1 MYNCISNKVGW
12 YFMINLVKKENL
24 NFGILETDFDVF
36 ADIVNTFSS
45 ETLKKDCLLDLDD
58 YVIPE
63 YFRNKITLAIQTN
76 KMLIGYATFEFM
88 NNNNISQV
96 NINKL
101 YVLDEFKNKNM
112 EALLIE
118 GIIYIGGEVGAR
130 NVIVTVDEHDSNML
144 SIYQGLGFY
153 EVGMNEDGNL
163 LSISVTSAVNVRRLN
178 DKFRDIPSDSIDYKS
193 LKLVKKIA
201 TGRSG
206 NIYLTQ
212 DGRILKMF
220 KSTSFTYI
228 KDREETLKF
237 IKTLDIPEIVKPKHL
252 VYYDG
257 VFVGYIMEYLP
268 EGEALWDKSEQY
280 SFEEKIDKIK
290 AIEKV
295 MKKLHGKKIYICD
308 LNPDNIFF
316 DKSGNVKLID
326 CDAFVVKDNVINNE
340 VVSKYRDPLN
350 KIVSEKT
357 DLYAFAITTLQ
368 LLIDKKIPDDA
379 TFADIEKM
387 YNKNKNKLPVSFKNY
402 YDTIFKGKDRY
413 YLTDSYE
420 RYLNDIYNSEDDDS
434 SNKRSGKISVII
446 LSFIMVVIAVI
457 GYFVFKMSR

>member
-1 MYNCISNKVGW
+1 
-12 YFMINLVKKENL
+12 MINLVKKENL
-24 NFGILETDFDVF
+24 NLGILETDFDIF

-45 ETLKKDCLLDLDD
+45 EESKKECLLDLDD

-63 YFRNKITLAIQTN
+63 YFRNKITLVIQTN
-76 KMLIGYATFEFM
+76 GMLIGYTTFEFK

-96 NINKL
+96 EINKL
-101 YVLDEFKNKNM
+101 YVLDNFKNKNM
-112 EALLIE
+112 ETLLVE
-118 GIIYIGGEVGAR
+118 GVIYIASEVGSR
-130 NVIVTVDEHDSNML
+130 NVLVTVDEHASFLLNT
-144 SIYQGLGFY
+144 YQSLGFY
-153 EVGMNEDGNL
+153 EVGINEDGNL
-163 LSISVTSAVNVRRLN
+163 LSANVSSISKIRMLN
-178 DKFRDIPSDSIDYKS
+178 DKFRDILPDSIDYKS

-201 TGRSG
+201 SGRSG

-237 IKTLDIPEIVKPKHL
+237 IKNLDIEEIVKPKHL

-257 VFVGYIMEYLP
+257 IFVGYIMEYLP
-268 EGEALWDKSEQY
+268 EGEALWDNSEKY

-290 AIEKV
+290 EIEKV
-295 MKKLHGKKIYICD
+295 MKKLHERHVFICD

-316 DKSGNVKLID
+316 DKNGKVRLID
-326 CDAFVVKDNVINNE
+326 CDSFVIKNNVINNE
-340 VVSKYRDPLN
+340 TDNKYKDPLN

-368 LLIDKKIPDDA
+368 LLIDKKFPNDA
-379 TFADIEKM
+379 NFNEIEKI
-387 YNKNKNKLPVSFKNY
+387 YNKNKNKIPVSFKNY
-402 YDTIFKGKDRY
+402 YDQIFKGKDRY

-420 RYLNDIYNSEDDDS
+420 KYLNEMYSDPSLLDE
-434 SNKRSGKISVII
+434 NKRSGKISVVI
-446 LSFIMVVIAVI
+446 LSFIMVVVAVI
-457 GYFVFKMSR
+457 GYFVFKMR

>member
-1 MYNCISNKVGW
+1 
-12 YFMINLVKKENL
+12 MINLVKKENL
-24 NFGILETDFDVF
+24 NLGILETDFDIF

-45 ETLKKDCLLDLDD
+45 EESKKECLLDLDD

-63 YFRNKITLAIQTN
+63 YFRNKITLVIQTN
-76 KMLIGYATFEFM
+76 GMLIGYTTFEFK

-96 NINKL
+96 EINKL
-101 YVLDEFKNKNM
+101 YVLDNFKNKNM
-112 EALLIE
+112 ETLLVE
-118 GIIYIGGEVGAR
+118 GVIYIASEVGSR
-130 NVIVTVDEHDSNML
+130 NVLVTVDEHASFLLNT
-144 SIYQGLGFY
+144 YQSLGFY
-153 EVGMNEDGNL
+153 EVGINEDGNL
-163 LSISVTSAVNVRRLN
+163 LSANVSSISKVRMLN
-178 DKFRDIPSDSIDYKS
+178 DKFRDILPDSIDYKS

-201 TGRSG
+201 SGRSG

-237 IKTLDIPEIVKPKHL
+237 LKNLDVEEIVKPKHL

-257 VFVGYIMEYLP
+257 IFVGYIMEYLP
-268 EGEALWDKSEQY
+268 EGEALWDNSEKY

-290 AIEKV
+290 EIEKV
-295 MKKLHGKKIYICD
+295 MKKLHERHVFICD

-316 DKSGNVKLID
+316 DKNGKVRLID
-326 CDAFVVKDNVINNE
+326 CDSFVIKNNVINNE
-340 VVSKYRDPLN
+340 TDNKYKDPLN

-368 LLIDKKIPDDA
+368 LLIYKKFPNDA
-379 TFADIEKM
+379 NFNEIEKI
-387 YNKNKNKLPVSFKNY
+387 YNKNKNKIPVSFKNY
-402 YDTIFKGKDRY
+402 YDQIFKGKDRY

-420 RYLNDIYNSEDDDS
+420 KYLNEMYSDPSLLDE
-434 SNKRSGKISVII
+434 NKRSGKISVVI
-446 LSFIMVVIAVI
+446 LSFIMVVVAVI
-457 GYFVFKMSR
+457 GYFVFKMR

>member
-1 MYNCISNKVGW
+1 
-12 YFMINLVKKENL
+12 MINLVKKENL
-24 NFGILETDFDVF
+24 NLGILETDFDIF

-45 ETLKKDCLLDLDD
+45 EESKKECLLDLDD

-63 YFRNKITLAIQTN
+63 YFRNKITLVIQTN
-76 KMLIGYATFEFM
+76 GMLIGYTTFEFK

-96 NINKL
+96 EINKL
-101 YVLDEFKNKNM
+101 YVLDNFKNKNM
-112 EALLIE
+112 ETLLIE
-118 GIIYIGGEVGAR
+118 GVIYIASEVGSR
-130 NVIVTVDEHDSNML
+130 NVLVTVDEHASFLLNT
-144 SIYQGLGFY
+144 YQSLGFY
-153 EVGMNEDGNL
+153 EVGINEDGNL
-163 LSISVTSAVNVRRLN
+163 LSANVSSISKVRMLN
-178 DKFRDIPSDSIDYKS
+178 DKFRDILPDSIDYKS

-201 TGRSG
+201 SGRSG

-237 IKTLDIPEIVKPKHL
+237 IKNLDVEEIVKPKHL

-257 VFVGYIMEYLP
+257 IFVGYIMEYLP
-268 EGEALWDKSEQY
+268 EGEALWDNSEKY

-290 AIEKV
+290 EIEKV
-295 MKKLHGKKIYICD
+295 MKKLHERHVFICD

-316 DKSGNVKLID
+316 DKNGKVRLID
-326 CDAFVVKDNVINNE
+326 CDSFVIKNNVINNE
-340 VVSKYRDPLN
+340 TDNKYKDPLN

-368 LLIDKKIPDDA
+368 LLIDKKFPNDA
-379 TFADIEKM
+379 NFNEIEKI
-387 YNKNKNKLPVSFKNY
+387 YNKNKNKIPVSFKNY
-402 YDTIFKGKDRY
+402 YDQIFKGKDRY

-420 RYLNDIYNSEDDDS
+420 KYLNEMYSDPSLLDE
-434 SNKRSGKISVII
+434 NKRSGKISVVI
-446 LSFIMVVIAVI
+446 LSFIMVVVAVI
-457 GYFVFKMSR
+457 GYFVFKMR

>member
-1 MYNCISNKVGW
+1 
-12 YFMINLVKKENL
+12 MINLVKKENL
-24 NFGILETDFDVF
+24 NLGILETDFDVF

-45 ETLKKDCLLDLDD
+45 EETKKDCLLDLDD

-63 YFRNKITLAIQTN
+63 YFRNKITLVIQTN
-76 KMLIGYATFEFM
+76 KMLIGYATFEFR

-96 NINKL
+96 GINKL

-118 GIIYIGGEVGAR
+118 GVIYIAGEVGSR
-130 NVIVTVDEHDSNML
+130 NVVTTVDEHDSNML
-144 SIYQGLGFY
+144 KIYQSLGFY
-153 EVGMNEDGNL
+153 EVGINEDGNL
-163 LSISVTSAVNVRRLN
+163 LSISVISAVRVRMLN
-178 DKFRDIPSDSIDYKS
+178 DKFRDIPKDSIDYKS

-201 TGRSG
+201 SGRSG

-220 KSTSFTYI
+220 TSTSFTYV
-228 KDREETLKF
+228 KDREETLKY
-237 IKTLDIPEIVKPKHL
+237 IKTIDIPEIVKPKHL

-268 EGEALWDKSEQY
+268 EGQALWDKSENY
-280 SFEEKIDKIK
+280 SFEDKIDKIK
-290 AIEKV
+290 EIEKV
-295 MKKLHGKKIYICD
+295 MKKLHEKNIYICD

-316 DKSGNVKLID
+316 DKEGKVKLID
-326 CDAFVVKDNVINNE
+326 CDSFVIKDNVINNE
-340 VVSKYRDPLN
+340 VEQKYRDPLN

-368 LLIDKKIPDDA
+368 LLIDKKIPNDA
-379 TFADIEKM
+379 SFSDIEKI

-402 YDTIFKGKDRY
+402 YDYIFKGKDRY

-420 RYLNDIYNSEDDDS
+420 RYLNEMYMVGNDDEQG
-434 SNKRSGKISVII
+434 NKSGKISMII
-446 LSFIMVVIAVI
+446 LSFIMVVIAII
-457 GYFVFKMSR
+457 GYFVFKLSR

>member
-1 MYNCISNKVGW
+1 
-12 YFMINLVKKENL
+12 MINLVKKENL
-24 NFGILETDFDVF
+24 NLGILETDFDVF

-45 ETLKKDCLLDLDD
+45 EESKKECLLDLDD
-58 YVIPE
+58 YIIPE
-63 YFRNKITLAIQTN
+63 YFRNKITLVIQTN
-76 KMLIGYATFEFM
+76 GMLIGYATFEFK

-96 NINKL
+96 EISKL
-101 YVLDEFKNKNM
+101 YVLDNFKNKNM
-112 EALLIE
+112 ETLLVE
-118 GIIYIGGEVGAR
+118 GVIYIASEVGSR
-130 NVIVTVDEHDSNML
+130 NVLVTVDEHASFLLN
-144 SIYQGLGFY
+144 IYQSLGFY
-153 EVGMNEDGNL
+153 EVGINEDGNL
-163 LSISVTSAVNVRRLN
+163 LSANVSSISRIRMLN
-178 DKFRDIPSDSIDYKS
+178 DKFRDILPDSIDYKS

-201 TGRSG
+201 SGRSG

-237 IKTLDIPEIVKPKHL
+237 IKKLDVDEIVKPKHL

-257 VFVGYIMEYLP
+257 IFVGYIMEYLP
-268 EGEALWDKSEQY
+268 DGEALWDNSEKY

-290 AIEKV
+290 EIEKV
-295 MKKLHGKKIYICD
+295 MKKLHEKHVFICD

-316 DKSGNVKLID
+316 DKKGNVRLID
-326 CDAFVVKDNVINNE
+326 CDSFVIKNNVINNE
-340 VVSKYRDPLN
+340 VENKYKDPLN

-368 LLIDKKIPDDA
+368 LLIDKKIPND
-379 TFADIEKM
+379 TNFNEIEKI

-402 YDTIFKGKDRY
+402 YDHIFKGKDRY

-420 RYLNDIYNSEDDDS
+420 KYLNDMYNDTSLLDE
-434 SNKRSGKISVII
+434 NKRSGKISVII

-457 GYFVFKMSR
+457 GYFVFKTR

>member
-1 MYNCISNKVGW
+1 
-12 YFMINLVKKENL
+12 MINLIKRENINL
-24 NFGILETDFDVF
+24 GILETDFDVF
-36 ADIVNTFSS
+36 ADIINTFSS
-45 ETLKKDCLLDLDD
+45 EDTKKECLLDLDD

-63 YFRNKITLAIQTN
+63 YFKNKITLVIQTN
-76 KMLIGYATFEFM
+76 KMLIGYATFEFK

-96 NINKL
+96 EINKL

-112 EALLIE
+112 ETFLIE
-118 GIIYIGGEVGAR
+118 GVIYIAGEVGSR

-144 SIYQGLGFY
+144 KTYRTLGFY
-153 EVGMNEDGNL
+153 EVGINEDGNL
-163 LSISVTSAVNVRRLN
+163 LSVNVISAVRVRMLN
-178 DKFRDIPSDSIDYKS
+178 DKFRDIPKDSIDYKS

-201 TGRSG
+201 SGRSG

-220 KSTSFTYI
+220 TSTSFTYV
-228 KDREETLKF
+228 KDREETLKY
-237 IKTLDIPEIVKPKHL
+237 IKTIDIPEIVKPKHL

-268 EGEALWDKSEQY
+268 EGQALWDKSENY

-290 AIEKV
+290 EIEKV
-295 MKKLHGKKIYICD
+295 MKKLHEKNIYICD

-316 DKSGNVKLID
+316 DKEGKVKLID
-326 CDAFVVKDNVINNE
+326 CDSFVIKDNVINNE
-340 VVSKYRDPLN
+340 VDQKYKDPLN

-368 LLIDKKIPDDA
+368 LLIDYKIPNDA
-379 TFADIEKM
+379 SFSDIEKI
-387 YNKNKNKLPVSFKNY
+387 YNKNKSKLPVSFKNY
-402 YDTIFKGKDRY
+402 YEHIFKGKDRY

-420 RYLNDIYNSEDDDS
+420 RYLNEMFMVNNDDNSG
-434 SNKRSGKISVII
+434 NKSGKISMII

-457 GYFVFKMSR
+457 GYFVFKSSR

>member
-1 MYNCISNKVGW
+1 
-12 YFMINLVKKENL
+12 MINLVKKENL
-24 NFGILETDFDVF
+24 NLGILETDFDVF

-45 ETLKKDCLLDLDD
+45 EESKKECLLDLDD
-58 YVIPE
+58 YIIPE
-63 YFRNKITLAIQTN
+63 YFRNKITLVIQTN
-76 KMLIGYATFEFM
+76 GMLIGYATFEFK

-96 NINKL
+96 EISKL
-101 YVLDEFKNKNM
+101 YVLDNFKNKNM
-112 EALLIE
+112 ETLLVE
-118 GIIYIGGEVGAR
+118 GVIYIASEVGSR
-130 NVIVTVDEHDSNML
+130 NVLVTVDEHASFLLN
-144 SIYQGLGFY
+144 IYQSLGFY
-153 EVGMNEDGNL
+153 EVGINEDGNL
-163 LSISVTSAVNVRRLN
+163 LSANVSSISRIRMLN
-178 DKFRDIPSDSIDYKS
+178 DKFRDILPDSIDYKS

-201 TGRSG
+201 SGRSG

-220 KSTSFTYI
+220 KSTSFTYT

-237 IKTLDIPEIVKPKHL
+237 IKKLDVDEIVKPKHL

-257 VFVGYIMEYLP
+257 IFVGYIMEYLP
-268 EGEALWDKSEQY
+268 DGEALWDNSEKY

-290 AIEKV
+290 EIEKV
-295 MKKLHGKKIYICD
+295 MKKLHEKHVFICD

-316 DKSGNVKLID
+316 DKKGNVRLID
-326 CDAFVVKDNVINNE
+326 CDSFVIKNNVINNE
-340 VVSKYRDPLN
+340 VENKYKDPLN

-368 LLIDKKIPDDA
+368 LLIDKKIPNDA
-379 TFADIEKM
+379 NFNEIEKI

-402 YDTIFKGKDRY
+402 YDHIFKGKDRY

-420 RYLNDIYNSEDDDS
+420 KYLNDMYNDTSLLDE
-434 SNKRSGKISVII
+434 NKRSGKISVII

-457 GYFVFKMSR
+457 GYFVFKTR

>member
-1 MYNCISNKVGW
+1 
-12 YFMINLVKKENL
+12 MINLVKKENL
-24 NFGILETDFDVF
+24 NLGILETDFDVF

-45 ETLKKDCLLDLDD
+45 EETKKDCLLDLDD

-63 YFRNKITLAIQTN
+63 YFRNKITLVIQTN
-76 KMLIGYATFEFM
+76 KMLIGYATFEFK

-96 NINKL
+96 GINKL

-118 GIIYIGGEVGAR
+118 GVIYIAGEVGSR
-130 NVIVTVDEHDSNML
+130 NVVTTVDEHDSNML
-144 SIYQGLGFY
+144 KIYQSLGFY
-153 EVGMNEDGNL
+153 EVGINEDGNL
-163 LSISVTSAVNVRRLN
+163 LSVSVISAVRVRMLN
-178 DKFRDIPSDSIDYKS
+178 DKFRDIPKDSIDYKS

-201 TGRSG
+201 SGRSG

-220 KSTSFTYI
+220 TSTSFTYV
-228 KDREETLKF
+228 KDREETLKY
-237 IKTLDIPEIVKPKHL
+237 IKTIDIPEIVKPKHL

-268 EGEALWDKSEQY
+268 EGQALWDKSENY
-280 SFEEKIDKIK
+280 SFEDKIDKIK
-290 AIEKV
+290 EIEKV
-295 MKKLHGKKIYICD
+295 MKKLHEKNIYICD

-316 DKSGNVKLID
+316 DKEGKVKLID
-326 CDAFVVKDNVINNE
+326 CDSFVIKDNVINNE
-340 VVSKYRDPLN
+340 VEQKYRDPLN

-368 LLIDKKIPDDA
+368 LLIDKKIPNDA
-379 TFADIEKM
+379 SFSDIEKI

-402 YDTIFKGKDRY
+402 YDYIFKGKDRY

-420 RYLNDIYNSEDDDS
+420 RYLNEMYMVGNDDEQG
-434 SNKRSGKISVII
+434 NKSGKISMII
-446 LSFIMVVIAVI
+446 LSFIMVLIAII
-457 GYFVFKMSR
+457 GYFVFKLSS

>member
-1 MYNCISNKVGW
+1 
-12 YFMINLVKKENL
+12 MINLVKKENL
-24 NFGILETDFDVF
+24 NLGILETDFDVF

-45 ETLKKDCLLDLDD
+45 EETKKDCLLDLDD

-63 YFRNKITLAIQTN
+63 YFRNKITLVIQTN
-76 KMLIGYATFEFM
+76 KMLIGYATFEFK

-96 NINKL
+96 GINKL

-118 GIIYIGGEVGAR
+118 GVIYIAGEVGSR
-130 NVIVTVDEHDSNML
+130 NVVTTVDEHDSNML
-144 SIYQGLGFY
+144 KIYQSLGFY
-153 EVGMNEDGNL
+153 EVGINEDGNL
-163 LSISVTSAVNVRRLN
+163 LSISVISAVRVRMLN
-178 DKFRDIPSDSIDYKS
+178 DKFRDIPKDSIDYKS

-201 TGRSG
+201 SGRSG

-220 KSTSFTYI
+220 TSTSFTYV
-228 KDREETLKF
+228 KDREETLKY
-237 IKTLDIPEIVKPKHL
+237 IKTIDIPEIVKPKHL

-268 EGEALWDKSEQY
+268 EGQALWDKSENY
-280 SFEEKIDKIK
+280 SFEDKIDKIK
-290 AIEKV
+290 EIEKV
-295 MKKLHGKKIYICD
+295 MKKLHEKNIYICD

-316 DKSGNVKLID
+316 DKEGKVKLID
-326 CDAFVVKDNVINNE
+326 CDSFVIKDNVINNE
-340 VVSKYRDPLN
+340 VEQKYRDPLN

-368 LLIDKKIPDDA
+368 LLIDKKIPNDA
-379 TFADIEKM
+379 SFLDIEKI

-402 YDTIFKGKDRY
+402 YDCIFKGKDRY

-420 RYLNDIYNSEDDDS
+420 RYLNEMYMVGNDDEQG
-434 SNKRSGKISVII
+434 NKSGKISMII
-446 LSFIMVVIAVI
+446 LSFIMVVIAII
-457 GYFVFKMSR
+457 GYFVFKLSR

>member
-1 MYNCISNKVGW
+1 
-12 YFMINLVKKENL
+12 MINLVKKENL
-24 NFGILETDFDVF
+24 NLGILETDFDVF

-45 ETLKKDCLLDLDD
+45 EESKKECLLDLDD
-58 YVIPE
+58 YIIPE
-63 YFRNKITLAIQTN
+63 YFRNKITLVIQTN
-76 KMLIGYATFEFM
+76 GMLIGYATFEFK

-96 NINKL
+96 EISKL
-101 YVLDEFKNKNM
+101 YVLDNFKNKNM
-112 EALLIE
+112 ETLLVE
-118 GIIYIGGEVGAR
+118 GVIYIASEVGSR
-130 NVIVTVDEHDSNML
+130 NVLVTVDEHASFLLN
-144 SIYQGLGFY
+144 IYQSLGFY
-153 EVGMNEDGNL
+153 EVGINEDGNL
-163 LSISVTSAVNVRRLN
+163 LSANVSSISRIRMLN
-178 DKFRDIPSDSIDYKS
+178 DKFRDILPDSIDYKS

-201 TGRSG
+201 SGISG
-206 NIYLTQ
+206 NVYLTQ

-237 IKTLDIPEIVKPKHL
+237 IKKLDVDEIVKPKHL

-257 VFVGYIMEYLP
+257 IFVGYIMEYLP
-268 EGEALWDKSEQY
+268 DGEALWDNSEKY

-290 AIEKV
+290 EIEKV
-295 MKKLHGKKIYICD
+295 MKKLHEKHVFICD

-316 DKSGNVKLID
+316 DKKGNVRLID
-326 CDAFVVKDNVINNE
+326 CDSFVIKNNVINNE
-340 VVSKYRDPLN
+340 VDNKYKDPLN

-368 LLIDKKIPDDA
+368 LLIDKKIPNDA
-379 TFADIEKM
+379 NFNEIEKI

-402 YDTIFKGKDRY
+402 YDHIFKGKDRY

-420 RYLNDIYNSEDDDS
+420 KYLNDMYNDTSLLDE
-434 SNKRSGKISVII
+434 NKRSGKISVII

-457 GYFVFKMSR
+457 GYFVFKTR

>member
-1 MYNCISNKVGW
+1 
-12 YFMINLVKKENL
+12 MINLVKKENL
-24 NFGILETDFDVF
+24 NLGILETDFDVF

-45 ETLKKDCLLDLDD
+45 EESKKECLLDLDD
-58 YVIPE
+58 YIIPE
-63 YFRNKITLAIQTN
+63 YFRNKITLVIQTN
-76 KMLIGYATFEFM
+76 GMLIGYVTFEFK

-96 NINKL
+96 EISKL
-101 YVLDEFKNKNM
+101 YVLDNFKNKNM
-112 EALLIE
+112 ETLLVE
-118 GIIYIGGEVGAR
+118 GVIYIASEVGSR
-130 NVIVTVDEHDSNML
+130 NVLVTVDEHASFLLN
-144 SIYQGLGFY
+144 IYQSLGFY
-153 EVGMNEDGNL
+153 EVGINEDGNL
-163 LSISVTSAVNVRRLN
+163 LSANVSSISRIRMLN
-178 DKFRDIPSDSIDYKS
+178 DKFRDILPDSIDYKS

-201 TGRSG
+201 SGRSG

-237 IKTLDIPEIVKPKHL
+237 IKKLDVDEIVKPKHL

-257 VFVGYIMEYLP
+257 IFVGYIMEYLP
-268 EGEALWDKSEQY
+268 DGEALWDNSEKY

-290 AIEKV
+290 EIEKV
-295 MKKLHGKKIYICD
+295 MKKLHEKHVFICD

-316 DKSGNVKLID
+316 DKKGNVRLID
-326 CDAFVVKDNVINNE
+326 CDSFVIKNNVINNE
-340 VVSKYRDPLN
+340 VENKYKDPLN

-368 LLIDKKIPDDA
+368 LLIDKKIPNDA
-379 TFADIEKM
+379 NFNEIEKI

-402 YDTIFKGKDRY
+402 YDHIFKGKDRY

-420 RYLNDIYNSEDDDS
+420 KYLNDMYNDTSLLDE
-434 SNKRSGKISVII
+434 NKRSGKISVII

-457 GYFVFKMSR
+457 GYFVFKTR

>member
-1 MYNCISNKVGW
+1 
-12 YFMINLVKKENL
+12 MINLVKKENL
-24 NFGILETDFDVF
+24 NLGILETDFDIF

-45 ETLKKDCLLDLDD
+45 EESKKECLLDLDD

-63 YFRNKITLAIQTN
+63 YFRNKITLVIQTN
-76 KMLIGYATFEFM
+76 GMLIGYTTFEFK

-96 NINKL
+96 EINKL
-101 YVLDEFKNKNM
+101 YVLDNFKNKNM
-112 EALLIE
+112 ETLLVE
-118 GIIYIGGEVGAR
+118 GVIYIASEVGCR
-130 NVIVTVDEHDSNML
+130 NVLVTVDEHASFLLNT
-144 SIYQGLGFY
+144 YQTLGFY
-153 EVGMNEDGNL
+153 EVGINEDGNL
-163 LSISVTSAVNVRRLN
+163 LSANVSSISRIRMLT
-178 DKFRDIPSDSIDYKS
+178 DKFRDILPDSIDYKS

-201 TGRSG
+201 SGRSG

-237 IKTLDIPEIVKPKHL
+237 IKNLDVDEIVKPKHL

-257 VFVGYIMEYLP
+257 IFVGYIMEYLP
-268 EGEALWDKSEQY
+268 EGEALWNNSEKY

-290 AIEKV
+290 EIEKV
-295 MKKLHGKKIYICD
+295 MKKLHEKHVFICD

-316 DKSGNVKLID
+316 DNKGNVRLID
-326 CDAFVVKDNVINNE
+326 CDSFVIKNNVINNE
-340 VVSKYRDPLN
+340 VDNKYKDPLN

-368 LLIDKKIPDDA
+368 LLIDKKIPNDA
-379 TFADIEKM
+379 NFNEIEKI
-387 YNKNKNKLPVSFKNY
+387 YNKNKNKIPVSFKNY
-402 YDTIFKGKDRY
+402 YDHIFKGKDRY

-420 RYLNDIYNSEDDDS
+420 KYLNDMYNDTSLSDE
-434 SNKRSGKISVII
+434 NKRSGKISIII

-457 GYFVFKMSR
+457 GYFVFKMR

>member
-1 MYNCISNKVGW
+1 
-12 YFMINLVKKENL
+12 MINLVKKENL
-24 NFGILETDFDVF
+24 NLGILETDFDVF

-45 ETLKKDCLLDLDD
+45 EETKKDCLLDLDD

-63 YFRNKITLAIQTN
+63 YFRNKITLVIQTN
-76 KMLIGYATFEFM
+76 KMLIGYATFEFK

-96 NINKL
+96 GINKL

-118 GIIYIGGEVGAR
+118 GVIYIAGEVGSR
-130 NVIVTVDEHDSNML
+130 NVVTTVDEHDSNML
-144 SIYQGLGFY
+144 KIYQSLGFY
-153 EVGMNEDGNL
+153 EVGINEDGNL
-163 LSISVTSAVNVRRLN
+163 LSVSVISAVRVRMLN
-178 DKFRDIPSDSIDYKS
+178 DKFRDIPKDSIDYKS

-201 TGRSG
+201 SGRSG

-220 KSTSFTYI
+220 TSTSFTYV
-228 KDREETLKF
+228 KDREETLKY
-237 IKTLDIPEIVKPKHL
+237 IKTIDIPEIVKPKHL

-268 EGEALWDKSEQY
+268 EGQALWDKSENY
-280 SFEEKIDKIK
+280 SFEDKNDKIK
-290 AIEKV
+290 EIEKV
-295 MKKLHGKKIYICD
+295 MKKLHEKNIYICD

-316 DKSGNVKLID
+316 DKEGKVKLID
-326 CDAFVVKDNVINNE
+326 CDSFVIKDNVINNE
-340 VVSKYRDPLN
+340 VEQKYRDPLN

-368 LLIDKKIPDDA
+368 LLIDKKIPNDA
-379 TFADIEKM
+379 SFSDIEKI

-402 YDTIFKGKDRY
+402 YDYIFKGKDRY

-420 RYLNDIYNSEDDDS
+420 RYLNEMYMVGNDDEQG
-434 SNKRSGKISVII
+434 NKSGKISMII
-446 LSFIMVVIAVI
+446 LSFIMVVIAII
-457 GYFVFKMSR
+457 GYFVFKLSR

>member
-1 MYNCISNKVGW
+1 
-12 YFMINLVKKENL
+12 MINLVKKENL
-24 NFGILETDFDVF
+24 NLGILETDFDVF

-45 ETLKKDCLLDLDD
+45 EESKKECLLDLDD
-58 YVIPE
+58 YIIPE
-63 YFRNKITLAIQTN
+63 YFRNKITLVIQTN
-76 KMLIGYATFEFM
+76 GMLIGYATFEFK

-96 NINKL
+96 EISKL
-101 YVLDEFKNKNM
+101 YVLDNFKNKNM
-112 EALLIE
+112 ETLLVE
-118 GIIYIGGEVGAR
+118 GVIYIASEVGSR
-130 NVIVTVDEHDSNML
+130 NVLVTVDEHASFLLN
-144 SIYQGLGFY
+144 IYQSLGFY
-153 EVGMNEDGNL
+153 EVGINEDGNL
-163 LSISVTSAVNVRRLN
+163 LSANVSSISRIRMLN
-178 DKFRDIPSDSIDYKS
+178 DKFRDILPDSIDYKS

-201 TGRSG
+201 SGRSG
-206 NIYLTQ
+206 NVYLTQ

-237 IKTLDIPEIVKPKHL
+237 IKKLDVDEIVKPKHL

-257 VFVGYIMEYLP
+257 IFVGYIMEYLP
-268 EGEALWDKSEQY
+268 DGEALWDNSEKY

-290 AIEKV
+290 EIEKV
-295 MKKLHGKKIYICD
+295 MKKLHEKHVFICD

-316 DKSGNVKLID
+316 DKKGNVRLID
-326 CDAFVVKDNVINNE
+326 CDSFVIKNNVINNE
-340 VVSKYRDPLN
+340 VENKYKDPLN

-368 LLIDKKIPDDA
+368 LLIDKKIPNDA
-379 TFADIEKM
+379 NFNEIEKI

-402 YDTIFKGKDRY
+402 YDHIFKGKDRY

-420 RYLNDIYNSEDDDS
+420 KYLNDMYNDTSLLDE
-434 SNKRSGKISVII
+434 NKRSGKISVII

-457 GYFVFKMSR
+457 GYFVFKTR

>member
-1 MYNCISNKVGW
+1 
-12 YFMINLVKKENL
+12 
-24 NFGILETDFDVF
+24 
-36 ADIVNTFSS
+36 
-45 ETLKKDCLLDLDD
+45 
-58 YVIPE
+58 
-63 YFRNKITLAIQTN
+63 
-76 KMLIGYATFEFM
+76 
-88 NNNNISQV
+88 
-96 NINKL
+96 
-101 YVLDEFKNKNM
+101 
-112 EALLIE
+112 
-118 GIIYIGGEVGAR
+118 
-130 NVIVTVDEHDSNML
+130 
-144 SIYQGLGFY
+144 
-153 EVGMNEDGNL
+153 
-163 LSISVTSAVNVRRLN
+163 
-178 DKFRDIPSDSIDYKS
+178 
-193 LKLVKKIA
+193 
-201 TGRSG
+201 
-206 NIYLTQ
+206 
-212 DGRILKMF
+212 MF

-295 MKKLHGKKIYICD
+295 MKKLHDKKIYICD

-379 TFADIEKM
+379 TFADIEKI

-446 LSFIMVVIAVI
+446 LSFIMIVIAVI

>member
-1 MYNCISNKVGW
+1 
-12 YFMINLVKKENL
+12 MINLVKKENL
-24 NFGILETDFDVF
+24 NLGILETDFDIF

-45 ETLKKDCLLDLDD
+45 EESKKECLLDLDD

-63 YFRNKITLAIQTN
+63 YFRNKITLVIQTN
-76 KMLIGYATFEFM
+76 GMLIGYTTFEFK

-96 NINKL
+96 EINKL
-101 YVLDEFKNKNM
+101 YVLDNFKNKNM
-112 EALLIE
+112 ETLLVE
-118 GIIYIGGEVGAR
+118 GVIYIASEVGSR
-130 NVIVTVDEHDSNML
+130 NVLVTVDEHASFLLNT
-144 SIYQGLGFY
+144 YQALGFY
-153 EVGMNEDGNL
+153 EVGINEDGNL
-163 LSISVTSAVNVRRLN
+163 LSANVSSISKVRMLN
-178 DKFRDIPSDSIDYKS
+178 DKFRDILPDSIDYKS

-201 TGRSG
+201 SGRSG

-237 IKTLDIPEIVKPKHL
+237 IKNLDVEEIVKPKHL

-257 VFVGYIMEYLP
+257 IFVGYIMEYLP
-268 EGEALWDKSEQY
+268 EGEALWDNSEKY

-290 AIEKV
+290 EIEKV
-295 MKKLHGKKIYICD
+295 MKKLHERHVFICD

-316 DKSGNVKLID
+316 DKNGKVRLID
-326 CDAFVVKDNVINNE
+326 CDSFVIKNNVINNE
-340 VVSKYRDPLN
+340 TDNKYRDPLN

-368 LLIDKKIPDDA
+368 LLIDKKFPNDA
-379 TFADIEKM
+379 NFNEIEKI
-387 YNKNKNKLPVSFKNY
+387 YNKNKNKIPVSFKNY
-402 YDTIFKGKDRY
+402 YDQIFKGKDRY

-420 RYLNDIYNSEDDDS
+420 KYLNEMYSDPSLLDE
-434 SNKRSGKISVII
+434 NKRSGKISVVI
-446 LSFIMVVIAVI
+446 LSFIMVVVAVI
-457 GYFVFKMSR
+457 GYFVFKMR

>member
-1 MYNCISNKVGW
+1 
-12 YFMINLVKKENL
+12 MINLVKKENL
-24 NFGILETDFDVF
+24 NLGILETDFDIF

-45 ETLKKDCLLDLDD
+45 EESKKECLLDLDD

-63 YFRNKITLAIQTN
+63 YFRNKITLVIQTN
-76 KMLIGYATFEFM
+76 GMLIGYTTFEFK

-96 NINKL
+96 EINKL
-101 YVLDEFKNKNM
+101 YVLDNFKNKNM
-112 EALLIE
+112 ETLLVE
-118 GIIYIGGEVGAR
+118 GVIYIASEVGSR
-130 NVIVTVDEHDSNML
+130 NVLVTVDEHASFLLNT
-144 SIYQGLGFY
+144 YQALGFY
-153 EVGMNEDGNL
+153 EVGINEDGNL
-163 LSISVTSAVNVRRLN
+163 LSANVSSISKVRMLN
-178 DKFRDIPSDSIDYKS
+178 DKFRDILPDSIDYKS

-201 TGRSG
+201 SGRSG

-237 IKTLDIPEIVKPKHL
+237 IKNLDVEEIVKPKHL

-257 VFVGYIMEYLP
+257 IFVGYIMEYLP
-268 EGEALWDKSEQY
+268 EGEALWDNSEKY

-290 AIEKV
+290 EIEKV
-295 MKKLHGKKIYICD
+295 MKKLHERHVFICD

-316 DKSGNVKLID
+316 DKNGKVRLID
-326 CDAFVVKDNVINNE
+326 CDSFVIKNNVINNE
-340 VVSKYRDPLN
+340 TDNKYRDPLN

-368 LLIDKKIPDDA
+368 LLIDKKFPNDA
-379 TFADIEKM
+379 NFNEIEKI
-387 YNKNKNKLPVSFKNY
+387 YNKNKNKIPVSFKNY
-402 YDTIFKGKDRY
+402 YDHIYKGKDRY

-420 RYLNDIYNSEDDDS
+420 KYLNEMYSAPSLLDE
-434 SNKRSGKISVII
+434 NKRSGKISVVI
-446 LSFIMVVIAVI
+446 LSFIMVVVAVI
-457 GYFVFKMSR
+457 GYFVFKTR